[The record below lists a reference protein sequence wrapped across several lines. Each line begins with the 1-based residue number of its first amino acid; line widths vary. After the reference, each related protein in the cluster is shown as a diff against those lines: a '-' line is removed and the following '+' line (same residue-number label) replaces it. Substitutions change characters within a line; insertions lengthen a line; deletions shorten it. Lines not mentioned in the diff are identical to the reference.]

1 MKPVVANLTEDDIV
15 AITAYVAS
23 RLPSRGARPKAPRP
37 AIEQPVINAAQR

>member
-23 RLPSRGARPKAPRP
+23 LVPRGRPSADDAPPATRLPVTNTATR
-37 AIEQPVINAAQR
+37 